1 MAFKGNW
8 EIQVERGY
16 IILPF
21 IGVFQQQKSIRRRER
36 EKSKR
41 RVIMEHMIGG
51 KYKLGRKIGSGSFGE
66 LYLGTF
72 HIFYAYYMVVFR

>member
-36 EKSKR
+36 ER
-41 RVIMEHMIGG
+41 NQR
-51 KYKLGRKIGSGSFGE
+51 GE
-66 LYLGTF
+66 
-72 HIFYAYYMVVFR
+72 